1 MSLVDIG
8 VVLFGMVIFT
18 VIIDVVSE
26 GLLNVYI

>member
-8 VVLFGMVIFT
+8 VVLFGMFIFT
-18 VIIDVVSE
+18 VIIDAVSE